1 MENEQGPRKSKKKHY
16 DKNYSEPVK
25 NLHRTLMFVFFRY
38 CPLNKIL
45 LTKDQSKIKQSPF
58 LLPLF
63 FPIWI
68 WPPNEPL
75 LLELRFNAHIKHFL
89 RTLAP
94 LIH

>member
-1 MENEQGPRKSKKKHY
+1 MNKDLEKVRKNIMTKITRNQWKTYIEHWCLFSSVIVLENKK
-16 DKNYSEPVK
+16 
-25 NLHRTLMFVFFRY
+25 
-38 CPLNKIL
+38 L